1 MNKYETVCIVRP
13 DVAEDAV
20 KGIIQKTTAS
30 LESAGGTV
38 ARVDEWGRRKLA
50 YPIQKKNE
58 GYYFVLDYTSSP
70 EGSKEVERLLR
81 LNEDVLRY
89 QTIRVI
95 ETKKAQTA
103 AAAQAAAAQAQAAA
117 AAAATAAAQTAAAQA
132 QAAAPAAP
140 ATAEAKTEGGQ
151 ANG

>member
-20 KGIIQKTTAS
+20 KGIIQKATAS

-50 YPIQKKNE
+50 YPIQKKGE

-95 ETKKAQTA
+95 ETKKTAAKA
-103 AAAQAAAAQAQAAA
+103 AAAAEKAAA
-117 AAAATAAAQTAAAQA
+117 AAAKAAAATP
-132 QAAAPAAP
+132 AP
-140 ATAEAKTEGGQ
+140 AEAKAEGGQ

>member
-13 DVAEDAV
+13 DLAEDAV
-20 KGIIQKTTAS
+20 KGIIAKATAS

-89 QTIRVI
+89 QTIRI
-95 ETKKAQTA
+95 IATKQAEKPAEA
-103 AAAQAAAAQAQAAA
+103 AVS
-117 AAAATAAAQTAAAQA
+117 
-132 QAAAPAAP
+132 APAEV
-140 ATAEAKTEGGQ
+140 AEVKAEGGQ